1 MLVIGEVKCLH
12 CGYSS
17 GQWVGPAGA
26 PLTMEG
32 FRPAG
37 RQPDTN
43 DPAEGHALVRCS
55 RCAGPVF
62 LDEASAV
69 RSSARIRRIRRM
81 REQIAA
87 LEDHKTRAA

>member
-12 CGYSS
+12 CGYLS
-17 GQWVGPAGA
+17 GQWVGPGGA

-37 RQPDTN
+37 RQPATAEA
-43 DPAEGHALVRCS
+43 AEGHALVRCL

-62 LDEASAV
+62 LDDASAV

-87 LEDHKTRAA
+87 LEDHRKRAA